1 MTMKIQAQ
9 RLCKKFNALTKEE
22 REFTQGVILYHR
34 QQHYLSQKHKDRLSY
49 YSIEDSIQTF
59 AARELSKHPHFIGNG
74 AFSAVFNHPSDLNK
88 VIKIQ
93 ISQDDESARFYELA
107 CKLDEP
113 NFIKVH
119 TMDHCLGHNVFV
131 LERVRALSSKHTAA
145 ILKCEYEEW
154 RTAHRLDYLADYC
167 TSEDDAFRYY
177 IRAAL
182 RVRNRIGKYFKNFA
196 LDLHPGNWGLRNDGT
211 LVVLDPIC

>member
-1 MTMKIQAQ
+1 MKIQAH
-9 RLCKKFNALTKEE
+9 RLCKNFNSLTKEE

-34 QQHYLSQKHKDRLSY
+34 QQHYMSLKPKGQPLPFY
-49 YSIEDSIQTF
+49 NIEDSIRAF
-59 AARELSKHPHFIGNG
+59 AASELSKHPNFIGNG
-74 AFSAVFNHPSDLNK
+74 AYSAVFNHPSDPNK

-93 ISQDDESARFYELA
+93 ISAEDESARFYELA
-107 CKLDEP
+107 CKLNDP

-131 LERVRALSSKHTAA
+131 LERVQALSQEHKAA
-145 ILKCEYEEW
+145 ILECEHGEW
-154 RTAHRLDYLADYC
+154 RTEHKFDYLADYY
-167 TSEDDAFRYY
+167 TVEDAFGYC
-177 IRAAL
+177 IRTAL
-182 RVRNRIGKYFKNFA
+182 RVRNRIGKYFKRFA

>member
-1 MTMKIQAQ
+1 MKIQAS
-9 RLCKKFNALTKEE
+9 RLCKKFNSLTKEE

-34 QQHYLSQKHKDRLSY
+34 QWHYLSQKHRECLQH

-59 AARELSKHPHFIGNG
+59 AAGKLSKHPHFIGNG

-107 CKLDEP
+107 CKLDDP
-113 NFIKVH
+113 NFIKVYA
-119 TMDHCLGHNVFV
+119 MDHCLGHNVFV
-131 LERVRALSSKHTAA
+131 LERANAIASRHRAA
-145 ILKCEYEEW
+145 IMECEYKEW
-154 RTAHRLDYLADYC
+154 RTKHR
-167 TSEDDAFRYY
+167 EDDLVDHCTVEDDDVAYY
-177 IRAAL
+177 IRIAL
-182 RVRNRIGKYFKNFA
+182 RVRNRIHKYFKQFA
-196 LDLHPGNWGLRNDGT
+196 LDLHPGNWGTRNDGT